1 MLRNN
6 IIEIFGQTWPTLL
19 ICMVIIISLR
29 VVYLIKNKE
38 KIILHRELITIA
50 FITYVLCLFYVVTF
64 KDESWGINNF
74 IPFKEILRY
83 DISSEA
89 FYKNIIGNMFMFI
102 PLGFFAGYILKLKDV
117 KPALLVSFIV
127 SLSIE
132 CTQLFIGRVFDIDD
146 IMLNVVGGTIGY
158 FLYVIINFVQ
168 DHLPKI
174 LQNVIIYNIVI
185 ITTVILLIMYLL
197 KIINISGV

>member
-64 KDESWGINNF
+64 QDVSWSTSNLV
-74 IPFKEILRY
+74 PFKEIFRY
-83 DISSEA
+83 KFGIHP
-89 FYKNIIGNMFMFI
+89 I
-102 PLGFFAGYILKLKDV
+102 PLCNAGVYGF
-117 KPALLVSFIV
+117 LLLLLLSFKY
-127 SLSIE
+127 
-132 CTQLFIGRVFDIDD
+132 G
-146 IMLNVVGGTIGY
+146 
-158 FLYVIINFVQ
+158 
-168 DHLPKI
+168 
-174 LQNVIIYNIVI
+174 
-185 ITTVILLIMYLL
+185 
-197 KIINISGV
+197 

>member
-29 VVYLIKNKE
+29 VVYLIKNEE

-64 KDESWGINNF
+64 QDVSWSSSNF

-83 DISSEA
+83 DFGSRL
-89 FYKNIIGNMFMFI
+89 FLKNILGNIIMFL
-102 PLGFFAGYILKLKDV
+102 PYGFFVGYYLKLDKTNI
-117 KPALLVSFIV
+117 ALFLTLLVSTT
-127 SLSIE
+127 IE
-132 CTQLFIGRVFDIDD
+132 TTQLIIGRVFDIDD
-146 IMLNVVGGTIGY
+146 ILLNVIGGLLGCSIFTILHKIENRLPD
-158 FLYVIINFVQ
+158 FLKKDWF
-168 DHLPKI
+168 
-174 LQNVIIYNIVI
+174 YNII
-185 ITTVILLIMYLL
+185 VILVSLVFILYLFNFIKL
-197 KIINISGV
+197 GV